1 MLLLTLLFLAA
12 LVLFLLFALTV
23 TIGVTLSSLVTLV
36 TAPGQLLRLLRDR
49 RLRCNHALEHATIN
63 VIEERYGPS
72 RLTGMARPDGF
83 LIRGGA
89 PAGLV
94 LEAAQEALERLR
106 AGERRLAIHPRCG
119 TTLVAS
125 QLVLALT
132 FLGVLLVTRQLTL
145 WPFLAGLLAAGLLG
159 PRLSPWLQRWVT
171 TDARVGSLAITGID
185 VEPWPVQFGWAAL
198 VMPGSLFVRTAQT
211 GVTLAE
217 RESEPGY
224 TVVVRGRDEVPA
236 GRDQIL

>member
-1 MLLLTLLFLAA
+1 MLLLTLIFLAA
-12 LVLFLLFALTV
+12 LVLLALFALTV
-23 TIGVTLSSLVTLV
+23 TIGVTLTSLVTLV

-49 RLRCNHALEHATIN
+49 RLRRNHALEHATIN

-132 FLGVLLVTRQLTL
+132 FLGVLLLTRQLTL
-145 WPFLAGLLAAGLLG
+145 WPFLAGILAAGLLG

-171 TDARVGSLAITGID
+171 TDARVGSLAITGIE
-185 VEPWPVQFGWAAL
+185 VQPWSAQLGWAAL
-198 VMPGSLFVRTAQT
+198 VMPGSLFVRTAQAGT
-211 GVTLAE
+211 PGE
-217 RESEPGY
+217 EGEDESGY
-224 TVVVRGRDEVPA
+224 TVVIRNQEEIPGGRY
-236 GRDQIL
+236 RIR

>member
-1 MLLLTLLFLAA
+1 MLFLTLLFLAA
-12 LVLFLLFALTV
+12 LVLFLLLALTV
-23 TIGVTLSSLVTLV
+23 TIGVTLTSLVTLV

-72 RLTGMARPDGF
+72 RLAGMARPDGF

-94 LEAAQEALERLR
+94 LDAAQEALDRLR
-106 AGERRLAIHPRCG
+106 GGERQLAIHPRCG
-119 TTLVAS
+119 TTLIAS

-132 FLGVLLVTRQLTL
+132 FLGVLLLTRQLTL

-171 TDARVGSLAITGID
+171 TDARVGSLVITG
-185 VEPWPVQFGWAAL
+185 VEVGPRPVQLGWAAL
-198 VMPGSLFVRTAQT
+198 VMSGSLFVRTAQA
-211 GVTLAE
+211 GMSPAE
-217 RESEPGY
+217 RESAQRY
-224 TVVVRGRDEVPA
+224 TVVLRDREEVPG
-236 GRDQIL
+236 GRYRIL